1 MENNTTFV
9 DGLIFKKKKDG
20 APEFVKGS
28 ISMKVD
34 ELKAF
39 LDKHNNNGWV
49 NADLLVSK
57 DGQKLYFK
65 LNDWKPAQEGVA
77 GVVGEQPAP
86 AIDAIQY
93 PKEDVNPEDIPF

>member
-1 MENNTTFV
+1 MAETTFV
-9 DGLIFKKKKDG
+9 DGLIFKKKKEG
-20 APEFVKGS
+20 APDFVKGS
-28 ISMKVD
+28 VSMKVD

-65 LNDWKPAQEGVA
+65 LNDWKPAEEA
-77 GVVGEQPAP
+77 KEPTGEIGDEVDQ
-86 AIDAIQY
+86 
-93 PKEDVNPEDIPF
+93 IPF

>member
-1 MENNTTFV
+1 MAETTFV
-9 DGLIFKKKKDG
+9 DGLIFKKKKEG

-28 ISMKVD
+28 VSMKVD

-65 LNDWKPAQEGVA
+65 LNDWKPENKEQA
-77 GVVGEQPAP
+77 GEPTGEISNDPVEE
-86 AIDAIQY
+86 
-93 PKEDVNPEDIPF
+93 EDLSNIPF

>member
-1 MENNTTFV
+1 MAETTFV
-9 DGLIFKKKKDG
+9 DGLIFKKKKEG

-28 ISMKVD
+28 VSMKVD

-65 LNDWKPAQEGVA
+65 LNDWKPAQEAKASEPAAPKLSEPA
-77 GVVGEQPAP
+77 GD
-86 AIDAIQY
+86 I
-93 PKEDVNPEDIPF
+93 NPEDIPF